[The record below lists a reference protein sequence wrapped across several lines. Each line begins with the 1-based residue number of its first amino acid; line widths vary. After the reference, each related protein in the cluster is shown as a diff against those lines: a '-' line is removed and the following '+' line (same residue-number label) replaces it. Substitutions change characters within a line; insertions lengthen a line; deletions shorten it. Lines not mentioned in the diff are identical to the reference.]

1 MKRADSLLLST
12 ALLAGCGLGPARP
25 PAAAVEAGMV
35 PPAPPPAPTEIAPRL
50 RAWAWACDDG
60 GTVVTRLEPDPP
72 AVKLR
77 LDGRSVRL
85 PQQVAASGVRYAD
98 DTLQWWEK
106 GSHAMLQRQPGAA
119 VVNCSENRPQSL
131 MEDARARGI
140 TFRGL
145 GNEPGWLLEIG
156 PAQRVRLDY
165 RYGEINLVFDALP
178 PRTDAAT
185 GQVVHEGRLR
195 GHRVR
200 FTIERQPCRD
210 DMSGEAFPA
219 TVRLEVDGRA
229 TLGCGQSLGD

>member
-1 MKRADSLLLST
+1 MKRADPLLLSA
-12 ALLAGCGLGPARP
+12 ALLAGCGLGPATP

-35 PPAPPPAPTEIAPRL
+35 PPAPTQTAPRL

-60 GTVVTRLEPDPP
+60 RTIVTRLEAGPP
-72 AVKLR
+72 SVRLQ
-77 LDGRSVRL
+77 LDGHSVRL

-106 GSHAMLQRQPGAA
+106 GSHAMLQRLPTGAL
-119 VVNCSENRPQSL
+119 VNCSENRPQSL
-131 MEDARARGI
+131 MEDARARGV

-156 PAQRVRLDY
+156 PAQRVRLNY
-165 RYGEINLVFDALP
+165 RYGEIQLVFEELP

-185 GQVVHEGRLR
+185 GQTVREGGLN

-200 FTIERQPCRD
+200 FTIDRQPCRD
-210 DMSGEAFPA
+210 DMSGEAFAA

-229 TLGCGQSLGD
+229 TSGCGQPL